1 MFTDDEAKMIAEY
14 ERLRR
19 KLDELDREAE
29 RVDARLIELDRL
41 LPDDYDYPPD
51 HPNAE
56 TRPGPAWHKS

>member
-56 TRPGPAWHKS
+56 SRPGPAKPKR

>member
-1 MFTDDEAKMIAEY
+1 MFTRDEAKMIAEY

-19 KLDELDREAE
+19 KLDELDSEE
-29 RVDARLIELDRL
+29 QRVDARIIELERL

-56 TRPGPAWHKS
+56 TRPGPANPKS